1 MAGCS
6 SNFGVARVVT
16 VGKETGL
23 GKNVNQYSSFS
34 SLSFRSAML
43 LNEAAFPSICVNK
56 CGGGLYLSKQK
67 KQTFLTMCMSQPPA
81 ESQPAVSTIELSE
94 GGGDTVVGK
103 EQKIFDSESDSK
115 SVGNDSNGVVF
126 DGSGGNGSF
135 GSGGAGDGGDGGSGG
150 GGDDDDKEEGEFGP
164 MLKYDEVLRETE
176 ARGVTLPFDMLEAA
190 KTVGIP
196 KLLLLRYLD
205 LEGSFWPLGFAM
217 RSCSILR
224 NRMLAD
230 PAFLFKI
237 GSEIVIDSCCATVAE
252 YQKRGKD
259 FWNEFELYVA
269 DLLVGT
275 VVNVALVGMLAPYA
289 RIGKPSISKGFLGN
303 MQKAYAALP
312 SSVFEAERPGC
323 RFSVQQR
330 LGTYFFKGIMYAGV
344 GFGCGIIG
352 QGIANMIM
360 TAKRNIK
367 TSEDDVPVPPLLK
380 SAALWGVFL
389 GVSSNTQYQV
399 INGLERLVEASPMAK
414 QVPPVALAFTVGV
427 RFANNVY
434 GGMQFVDWARWSGVQ

>member
-6 SNFGVARVVT
+6 SNFGVARVVS
-16 VGKETGL
+16 VGKESVL
-23 GKNVNQYSSFS
+23 RKNVNQYSGFS
-34 SLSFRSAML
+34 SLSFRSLML

-56 CGGGLYLSKQK
+56 CGGGSYVSIQK
-67 KQTFLTMCMSQPPA
+67 KQTFLIMCMSQSSA
-81 ESQPAVSTIELSE
+81 ESQPAVTRIELSDE
-94 GGGDTVVGK
+94 GGDSNVGK
-103 EQKIFDSESDSK
+103 ELKVLDGELDSK
-115 SVGNDSNGVVF
+115 SVGNGDNGVVF
-126 DGSGGNGSF
+126 DGRGGNGSF
-135 GSGGAGDGGDGGSGG
+135 GSGGAGGGGGG
-150 GGDDDDKEEGEFGP
+150 GGDDDDEKEEGEFGP

-269 DLLVGT
+269 DLLVGL

-289 RIGKPSISKGFLGN
+289 RIGKPSISKGFLGS

-330 LGTYFFKGIMYAGV
+330 LGTYFFKGLMYGAV

-352 QGIANMIM
+352 QGIANVIM
-360 TAKRNIK
+360 TAKRSIK

-389 GVSSNTQYQV
+389 AVSSNTRYQIV
-399 INGLERLVEASPMAK
+399 NGLERLVETSPMAK

>member
-6 SNFGVARVVT
+6 NFGVVRVVSS
-16 VGKETGL
+16 GKESVL
-23 GKNVNQYSSFS
+23 RKNVNQYSSFR
-34 SLSFRSAML
+34 SLMF

-56 CGGGLYLSKQK
+56 CGGGGGGGGGLYVSIRK
-67 KQTFLTMCMSQPPA
+67 KHTFLTMCMLQPPA
-81 ESQPAVSTIELSE
+81 ESQPAVTRIELSDE
-94 GGGDTVVGK
+94 GGDSNVGK
-103 EQKIFDSESDSK
+103 ELKISDSELDSK
-115 SVGNDSNGVVF
+115 SVGNGSNGVVF

-135 GSGGAGDGGDGGSGG
+135 GSGGAGGGGGGG
-150 GGDDDDKEEGEFGP
+150 GGDDDGDEKEEAEFGP

-190 KTVGIP
+190 KSVGIP
-196 KLLLLRYLD
+196 KLLLLRYLE

-269 DLLVGT
+269 DLLVGL

-289 RIGKPSISKGFLGN
+289 RIGKPSISKGFIGS

-330 LGTYFFKGIMYAGV
+330 LGTYFFKGIMYGAV

-352 QGIANMIM
+352 QGIANAIM
-360 TAKRNIK
+360 TAKRSIK
-367 TSEDDVPVPPLLK
+367 KSEDDVPVPPLLK

-389 GVSSNTQYQV
+389 AVSSNTRYQIV
-399 INGLERLVEASPMAK
+399 NGLERLVEASPMAK
-414 QVPPVALAFTVGV
+414 QVPPVAMAFTVGV

>member
-6 SNFGVARVVT
+6 SNFGVARVVSL
-16 VGKETGL
+16 GKESVL
-23 GKNVNQYSSFS
+23 RKNVNQYSSF
-34 SLSFRSAML
+34 RSMMF

-56 CGGGLYLSKQK
+56 CGGGSYASIQK
-67 KQTFLTMCMSQPPA
+67 KKMFLTMCMSQSSA
-81 ESQPAVSTIELSE
+81 ESQPSVTRIELSNE
-94 GGGDTVVGK
+94 GGDSNVGK
-103 EQKIFDSESDSK
+103 ELEILDSVSDSR
-115 SVGNDSNGVVF
+115 SVGNESNGVVF

-135 GSGGAGDGGDGGSGG
+135 GNGGVGGGGG
-150 GGDDDDKEEGEFGP
+150 GGDDDGDEKEEGEFGP

-176 ARGVTLPFDMLEAA
+176 ARGVTLPSDMLEAA
-190 KTVGIP
+190 KNVGIP

-269 DLLVGT
+269 DLLVGL

-289 RIGKPSISKGFLGN
+289 RIGKPSISKGFLGS

-330 LGTYFFKGIMYAGV
+330 LGTYFFKGIMYGAV

-360 TAKRNIK
+360 TAKRSIK

-389 GVSSNTQYQV
+389 AVSSNTRYQIV
-399 INGLERLVEASPMAK
+399 NGLERLVETSPMAK

>member
-6 SNFGVARVVT
+6 SNFGVARVVS
-16 VGKETGL
+16 VGKEAVL
-23 GKNVNQYSSFS
+23 RKNVNQYSSFS
-34 SLSFRSAML
+34 SLSFRSVM
-43 LNEAAFPSICVNK
+43 LNEAAFPAICVNN
-56 CGGGLYLSKQK
+56 CGGSHVSKQK
-67 KQTFLTMCMSQPPA
+67 KRTFLTMCLSQPQA
-81 ESQPAVSTIELSE
+81 ESQPVVTTIELSE
-94 GGGDTVVGK
+94 GGGDSVVGK
-103 EQKIFDSESDSK
+103 EHKILNSESDSK

-126 DGSGGNGSF
+126 DSSGGNGSF
-135 GSGGAGDGGDGGSGG
+135 GSGGAGDGSGGGGGG
-150 GGDDDDKEEGEFGP
+150 GGDDDEKEEGEFGP
-164 MLKYDEVLRETE
+164 MLKLDEVLRETE

-217 RSCSILR
+217 RSCSMLR

-252 YQKRGKD
+252 YQQRGKD

-289 RIGKPSISKGFLGN
+289 RIGKPSISKGFLGS

-330 LGTYFFKGIMYAGV
+330 LGTYFFKGIMYGVV

-360 TAKRNIK
+360 TAKRSIK
-367 TSEDDVPVPPLLK
+367 KSEDDVPVPPLLK

-389 GVSSNTQYQV
+389 AVSSNTRYQI
-399 INGLERLVEASPMAK
+399 INGLERLVETSPVAK

>member
-16 VGKETGL
+16 VGKETVL

-34 SLSFRSAML
+34 SLSFRSVMS
-43 LNEAAFPSICVNK
+43 LNEAAFRSICVNK
-56 CGGGLYLSKQK
+56 CDGGSYLSIQK

-81 ESQPAVSTIELSE
+81 ESQPAVSMIELSE
-94 GGGDTVVGK
+94 GGGDSVVGK
-103 EQKIFDSESDSK
+103 EQKILDSESDSK
-115 SVGNDSNGVVF
+115 SVGNDDNSVVF

-135 GSGGAGDGGDGGSGG
+135 GSGGAGDGGGG
-150 GGDDDDKEEGEFGP
+150 GGDDDDDKEEGEFGP

-289 RIGKPSISKGFLGN
+289 RIGKPSISKGFLGS

-330 LGTYFFKGIMYAGV
+330 LGTYFFKGIMYGGV

-360 TAKRNIK
+360 TAKRSIK
-367 TSEDDVPVPPLLK
+367 TSEHEVPVPPLLK

-389 GVSSNTQYQV
+389 GVSSNTRYQV